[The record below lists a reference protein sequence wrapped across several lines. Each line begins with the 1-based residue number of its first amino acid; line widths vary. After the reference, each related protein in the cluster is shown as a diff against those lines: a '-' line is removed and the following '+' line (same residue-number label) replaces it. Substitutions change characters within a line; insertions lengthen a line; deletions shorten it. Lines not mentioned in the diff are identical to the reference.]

1 MSITLKAARV
11 NKQLTQQ
18 EAAKMLG
25 ISVDTLRQYE
35 AGNTFPDVPMIQK
48 IEKLY
53 LVSYNDINFFSAQKT
68 VKP

>member
-53 LVSYNDINFFSAQKT
+53 LVSYNDINFFSAQKNG
-68 VKP
+68 